1 MPPRNYRRRSAVE
14 EARNGELRCRCKTS
28 VRPERCSSSLLMI
41 LNIGAGARPLCS
53 AESCRA
59 AATTTRRMPG
69 GQIFTPQHQ
78 RQAIF
83 YEGGCDTFPK
93 ALLRGRRIDQLG
105 GACDDEAT

>member
-1 MPPRNYRRRSAVE
+1 MGTAVS
-14 EARNGELRCRCKTS
+14 LYD
-28 VRPERCSSSLLMI
+28 VRPERCSSSFPLI
-41 LNIGAGARPLCS
+41 RNIGAGARPLCS

-83 YEGGCDTFPK
+83 
-93 ALLRGRRIDQLG
+93 
-105 GACDDEAT
+105 